1 MTNYYHININKC
13 ATISIAL
20 KLPLYVFKILNDFV
34 YRFQK
39 DVRDTKE
46 AGAAMAEADSCLKYA
61 LTMFPSALLPL
72 LDKCGIEADA
82 KAATRYIV
90 FCALLYLG
98 KHNI

>member
-1 MTNYYHININKC
+1 MFSK
-13 ATISIAL
+13 
-20 KLPLYVFKILNDFV
+20 FQNDFV
-34 YRFQK
+34 RLFQK

-82 KAATRYIV
+82 KAATRYTVQPVWLIRR
-90 FCALLYLG
+90 
-98 KHNI
+98 K

>member
-1 MTNYYHININKC
+1 MFPKFWTTSYI
-13 ATISIAL
+13 
-20 KLPLYVFKILNDFV
+20 F
-34 YRFQK
+34 FQK

-82 KAATRYIV
+82 KAATRYI
-90 FCALLYLG
+90 
-98 KHNI
+98 